1 MVTFYS
7 GVAGRRPGKPTFAII
22 HNDAGSINATASYYS
37 HWLPTHQAELG
48 FAHVY
53 IAKDGRYQAENYDN
67 IAWHAGNGYANQ
79 WALSWEVCQSLG
91 ATDADFKATEERVF
105 QDVANAFKQYGL
117 VPNRT
122 TVRLHR
128 EYSAT
133 DCPHRS
139 WALHGQAVQAVQ
151 DYFIA
156 GIQRYMGGGS
166 TSTGNE
172 YTSQNTTY
180 TLNKEL
186 LDMYLIFTVDTKRWY
201 VSNGV
206 GVRYVRTTRMLAN
219 YQDNFGK
226 LQLPTDKMYQ
236 VELDKEF
243 GAAATKP

>member
-1 MVTFYS
+1 MVNFYS

-37 HWLPTHQAELG
+37 HWLPTHNAELG

-53 IAKDGRYQAENYDN
+53 IAKDGRYQAESYDN
-67 IAWHAGNGYANQ
+67 MAWHAGNSYANQ

-91 ATDADFKATEERVF
+91 ASDADFRAIEEAVF
-105 QDVANAFKQYGL
+105 KDVANAFKQYGL
-117 VPNRT
+117 QPNRT

-133 DCPHRS
+133 SCPHRS

-156 GIQRYMGGGS
+156 GIQKYMGGGS
-166 TSTGNE
+166 TTAP
-172 YTSQNTTY
+172 TFPTQNTTY
-180 TLNKEL
+180 TPNEEMT
-186 LDMYLIFTVDTKRWY
+186 DMYLIFTVDSKRWY

-206 GVRYVRTTRMLAN
+206 SVRYVRTIRMLGN
-219 YQDNFGK
+219 YQDKFGALK
-226 LQLPTDKMYQ
+226 LRTDKMYQ

-243 GAAATKP
+243 GTGATKP

>member
-1 MVTFYS
+1 MVNFYS

-22 HNDAGSINATASYYS
+22 HNDAGSINATAGYYS

-53 IAKDGRYQAENYDN
+53 IAKDGRYQAESYDN
-67 IAWHAGNGYANQ
+67 MAWHAGNGYANQ

-166 TSTGNE
+166 TSTGNA

-201 VSNGV
+201 ISNGI
-206 GVRYVRTTRMLAN
+206 GVRYVRTTRMLAA
-219 YQDNFGK
+219 YQNQF
-226 LQLPTDKMYQ
+226 
-236 VELDKEF
+236 
-243 GAAATKP
+243 